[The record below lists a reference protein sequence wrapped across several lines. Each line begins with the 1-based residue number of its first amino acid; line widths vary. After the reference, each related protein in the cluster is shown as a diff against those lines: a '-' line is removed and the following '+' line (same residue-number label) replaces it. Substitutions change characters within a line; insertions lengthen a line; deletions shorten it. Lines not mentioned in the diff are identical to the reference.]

1 MIRHLSIILA
11 CQLLGEIIARALA
24 LPLPG
29 PVLGMIVFLLLL
41 IWRPAYAEQINSTAQ
56 GLLSHLSLL
65 FVPAGVGVVGHIQTL
80 GSSVGII
87 MLAIVVSTVASIV
100 VSVYAFTLT
109 SQLMGRN
116 ND

>member
-1 MIRHLSIILA
+1 MIRHLSVILA
-11 CQLLGEIIARALA
+11 CQLLGEVIARAFS

-29 PVLGMIVFLLLL
+29 PVLGMVIFLLVL
-41 IWRPAYAEQINSTAQ
+41 IALPAYAEAIKGTAQ
-56 GLLSHLSLL
+56 GLLAHLSLL

-87 MLAIVVSTVASIV
+87 MLAIVISTVASIV

-109 SQLMGRN
+109 VKLMGKA